1 MSNHAN
7 LSWNM
12 THLTQ
17 GAPHTHKKKKK
28 KKKKKRK
35 TNRRKKQRHAMNFV
49 I

>member
-28 KKKKKRK
+28 KPIEERSKGM
-35 TNRRKKQRHAMNFV
+35 Q
-49 I
+49 